1 MSDNNDA
8 PTVKTAAEGAAQGQT
23 PKLRDHV
30 TVIRQLT
37 YEGDAE
43 HVEQHLKNWALED
56 GLYVGP
62 QGTFTLRV
70 QSAQPDIQE
79 PLWLVDARNAKVGAI
94 QEKVQQEQRE
104 KASALVNPHTGK
116 AFPRRVN

>member
-1 MSDNNDA
+1 MSQDEKV
-8 PTVKTAAEGAAQGQT
+8 TTAAEGAAQGQT

-37 YEGDAE
+37 YEGDAG
-43 HVEQHLKNWALED
+43 HIEQHLKNWALDD

-70 QSAQPDIQE
+70 QSTQPDVQG
-79 PLWLVDARNAKVGAI
+79 PKWLSEERQRKAGQL
-94 QEKVQQEQRE
+94 QEKIQQEQRE
-104 KASALVNPHTGK
+104 KASALVNPHTGSP
-116 AFPRRVN
+116 FPRKVN